1 MKRICLLLTAIAL
14 TCSTVFAQAGSSV
27 FAPFVS
33 WLRAD
38 VNGSEVRLSWTDSNS
53 VKGPVYI
60 YRSSSPFKNS
70 YNISM
75 NQGIEIPYGRK
86 QYTDIVPFEGV
97 WYYFVVAS
105 DEQNKKYD
113 FLIPFNNTIDVTVGR
128 ITRQSPV
135 TSAGDEAYAP
145 VFYGFSGTQVTPE
158 PSQQVYGN
166 SGAGQTGISG
176 GNVYGG
182 YGAATNVGAQSTVTG
197 IKATTRN
204 DGIEVTFDSSDPNK
218 SAVLY
223 RSIQPLRGFSDLLS
237 ATVVALHVRS
247 PYIDRI
253 NSGTAYYYAVV
264 YEDDIMNGHGEIFP
278 GSNATMIPAEVSQN
292 APVSGQYDAG
302 TPSFGS
308 TAGTY
313 QQSQAATGGAPFYG
327 GGVVTINETAS
338 ISRGSPNAVDT
349 YQTYP
354 SYSRQ
359 PDDTLILR
367 EPRVFNSDMQASS
380 GGPDDKRL
388 ALIVQGPFMWRDWQA
403 ARSDL
408 TEFIVETTNSAAE
421 SRARFYLAQ
430 CWYFIGDIRMALS
443 VFLKLQP
450 VYPDETELWI
460 QACLNKLAE
469 R

>member
-1 MKRICLLLTAIAL
+1 MKRICLLLTAIVL
-14 TCSTVFAQAGSSV
+14 MCNTVFAQAGGMV

-33 WLRAD
+33 WVRAD
-38 VNGSEVRLSWTDSNS
+38 VNGSEVQLSWTDSQS

-60 YRSSSPFKNS
+60 YRSSEPFKNN

-75 NQGIEIPYGRK
+75 NQGIEIPYGRMR
-86 QYTDIVPFEGV
+86 YTDIVPFEGI

-105 DEQNKKYD
+105 DVNNKKYD
-113 FLIPFNNTIDVTVGR
+113 LLIPFNNTIDVTVGR
-128 ITRQSPV
+128 VTRNNPV
-135 TSAGDEAYAP
+135 TSAGNEAYAP
-145 VFYGFSGTQVTPE
+145 VFYGFSGTQLTPE

-166 SGAGQTGISG
+166 SGAGQTAMST

-182 YGAATNVGAQSTVTG
+182 YSAAPNFGAQSTVTG
-197 IKATTRN
+197 IKATAHN
-204 DGIEVTFDSSDPNK
+204 DGIEITFDSSDPNK

-223 RSIQPLRGFSDLLS
+223 RSLQPLRGFSDLLS

-247 PYIDRI
+247 PYMDRI

-264 YEDDIMNGHGEIFP
+264 YEDDIMNGHGEIYP
-278 GSNATMIPAEVSQN
+278 GSNATLIPAEVSQN
-292 APVSGQYDAG
+292 AQPAGQYGAG
-302 TPSFGS
+302 TQSFDG
-308 TAGTY
+308 AAAAY
-313 QQSQAATGGAPFYG
+313 QQQAPAGGAPFS

-338 ISRGSPNAVDT
+338 TGRGSPNTVDA
-349 YQTYP
+349 YQNYR

-359 PDDTLILR
+359 PDETLILR

-380 GGPDDKRL
+380 SDPDDRRL
-388 ALIVQGPFMWRDWQA
+388 ALIIQGPFMWRDWQA

-408 TEFIVETTNSAAE
+408 TDFIVEASNSTAE
-421 SRARFYLAQ
+421 NRARFYLAQ

-443 VFLKLQP
+443 AFLKLQR
-450 VYPDETELWI
+450 VYPEEAELWV

>member
-1 MKRICLLLTAIAL
+1 
-14 TCSTVFAQAGSSV
+14 
-27 FAPFVS
+27 
-33 WLRAD
+33 
-38 VNGSEVRLSWTDSNS
+38 
-53 VKGPVYI
+53 
-60 YRSSSPFKNS
+60 
-70 YNISM
+70 M

-128 ITRQSPV
+128 VTRQNPV
-135 TSAGDEAYAP
+135 TSAGNDAYAP

-166 SGAGQTGISG
+166 SSVGQTGISG

-182 YGAATNVGAQSTVTG
+182 YSAVPNVGLQSTVTG
-197 IKATTRN
+197 IKATSNN
-204 DGIEVTFDSSDPNK
+204 DGIEITFDSLDTNK

-247 PYIDRI
+247 PYTDRI

-264 YEDDIMNGHGEIFP
+264 YEDDIMNGHGEIYP
-278 GSNATMIPAEVSQN
+278 GSNATMIPVEVSQN
-292 APVSGQYDAG
+292 VPASGQYDTG
-302 TPSFGS
+302 TPSVGS

-313 QQSQAATGGAPFYG
+313 QQGQTAAGGAPFYGSAPPYG

-338 ISRGSPNAVDT
+338 INRGNSNTVDT
-349 YQTYP
+349 YSTYR

-359 PDDTLILR
+359 SDDTLILR
-367 EPRVFNSDMQASS
+367 EPRIFNSDMQVAS

-408 TEFIVETTNSAAE
+408 TEFIVETTNSSAE

-443 VFLKLQP
+443 LFLKLQP
-450 VYPDETELWI
+450 VYPDETELWV